1 MQTITTI
8 GLDIAKSVFQVLK
21 SSTFGTTRSFG
32 CRTLSLEKGERAA
45 FSAGL
50 MAGPIAESLPPWR
63 AMWKL
68 TEVKEG
74 AVIMSCLGAGDD
86 VAPGDPAKVTCATV

>member
-1 MQTITTI
+1 M
-8 GLDIAKSVFQVLK
+8 
-21 SSTFGTTRSFG
+21 
-32 CRTLSLEKGERAA
+32 RAE

-74 AVIMSCLGAGDD
+74 AVIMSCLGAGDE
-86 VAPGDPAKVTCATV
+86 VAPGDQAKFTLHTRWFDRTKTLVPQVVPLVRPNSSIL

>member
-1 MQTITTI
+1 M
-8 GLDIAKSVFQVLK
+8 GLSGAALLVY
-21 SSTFGTTRSFG
+21 
-32 CRTLSLEKGERAA
+32 EKGERAA

-86 VAPGDPAKVTCATV
+86 VAPGAPAKFTYATV